1 MADVAQRFFCHQ
13 CSVEIPR
20 ISADFT
26 CPTCNSGFIEEL
38 GAGEGG
44 PARGRHP
51 TGGVDPGQDD
61 DSDGDDQYDL
71 GQVLGPLESILPGL
85 LGGIPGQPG
94 RGFGGPIR
102 MRQGPSQRI
111 RISRGGPPPHRAGA
125 QGPQNLGMDQ
135 AALENALQDFVF
147 NLAGMQFGGG
157 GGGGAVGGGPG
168 GARFHLI
175 GPGAELH
182 GNPGDY
188 AWGRGGLDAIITQ
201 LLNQMDG
208 AGPPPLARENIQQI
222 PTVKIT
228 KKEMEKS
235 QSCSVCWED
244 FTEGEE
250 VKLLECQHCFHE
262 GCIVPWLELHGTCP
276 VCRKE
281 LNKTGDP
288 PPAATGPVEPTLS
301 PPLPGDQTQGP
312 SGGSEAGGG
321 AGLTGF
327 IQSALNQ
334 VFGGTTWST
343 PSQNHTISSSDSS
356 SHAGNTSS
364 SASSPP
370 PTSRGTDG
378 TGSGTRTTSDQ
389 ETPAARRQRLDPDFV
404 DLDFD

>member
-1 MADVAQRFFCHQ
+1 
-13 CSVEIPR
+13 VEIPR
-20 ISADFT
+20 ISPDFT

-38 GAGEGG
+38 GPGTGG
-44 PARGRHP
+44 PASGP
-51 TGGVDPGQDD
+51 QPNLTAGQEN
-61 DSDGDDQYDL
+61 DSDGEDQYNL

-85 LGGIPGQPG
+85 LGGIPGPPS

-102 MRQGPSQRI
+102 VRQGPSQRI
-111 RISRGGPPPHRAGA
+111 RISRGPAPPHRAGA

-147 NLAGMQFGGG
+147 NLAGMQFGGAGTAG
-157 GGGGAVGGGPG
+157 GGGGVAQAGP
-168 GARFHLI
+168 RFHFI
-175 GPGAELH
+175 GPGAQLH

-208 AGPPPLARENIQQI
+208 AGPPPLAKENIQQI
-222 PTVKIT
+222 PTVKIS
-228 KKEMEKS
+228 KKQMEKS

-244 FTEGEE
+244 FSEGEE
-250 VKLLECQHCFHE
+250 VKLLECEHCFHE

-281 LNKTGDP
+281 LNKSVDP
-288 PPAATGPVEPTLS
+288 PPPASPPVEEEG
-301 PPLPGDQTQGP
+301 PLGPDNSQGAL
-312 SGGSEAGGG
+312 GSYPAEGAGGG

-334 VFGGTTWST
+334 VFGNSGWSS
-343 PSQNHTISSSDSS
+343 PSQNETAVSSSSSRQAGSSRSS
-356 SHAGNTSS
+356 STTHQ
-364 SASSPP
+364 
-370 PTSRGTDG
+370 PTSRDNSGTDA
-378 TGSGTRTTSDQ
+378 RTTSDE

>member
-1 MADVAQRFFCHQ
+1 
-13 CSVEIPR
+13 
-20 ISADFT
+20 
-26 CPTCNSGFIEEL
+26 L
-38 GAGEGG
+38 
-44 PARGRHP
+44 
-51 TGGVDPGQDD
+51 
-61 DSDGDDQYDL
+61 
-71 GQVLGPLESILPGL
+71 
-85 LGGIPGQPG
+85 
-94 RGFGGPIR
+94 
-102 MRQGPSQRI
+102 
-111 RISRGGPPPHRAGA
+111 
-125 QGPQNLGMDQ
+125 
-135 AALENALQDFVF
+135 VF

-157 GGGGAVGGGPG
+157 GGGGGAVGGGPV

-201 LLNQMDG
+201 LLNQMEG

-228 KKEMEKS
+228 KKLMEKS
-235 QSCSVCWED
+235 QACSVCWED
-244 FTEGEE
+244 FSEGEE

-281 LNKTGDP
+281 LNKTGDS
-288 PPAATGPVEPTLS
+288 PPAAASQGEPTLS
-301 PPLPGDQTQGP
+301 PPLPPDQPQAP
-312 SGGSEAGGG
+312 PGGSEAAGG

-343 PSQNHTISSSDSS
+343 PSQNHTTVPSSDSS
-356 SHAGNTSS
+356 SHTGNNSS
-364 SASSPP
+364 SASSQP

-378 TGSGTRTTSDQ
+378 SGSGTRTTSDE